1 MKTTA
6 IDSSVLG
13 GQGCIGSSVFKV
25 ANPAPGVGP
34 ASGAD
39 GDLST
44 QIASPEATTG
54 AAMPAMYPL
63 SGPTNE
69 PDSQYDTIDPIPKG

>member
-1 MKTTA
+1 MKMTV
-6 IDSSVLG
+6 IDKSVLG
-13 GQGCIGSSVFKV
+13 GQGCIGSSVFAV
-25 ANPAPGVGP
+25 PNPALGIGP

-44 QIASPEATTG
+44 QIASPETITAI
-54 AAMPAMYPL
+54 AMPPQYRP